1 MDVRRV
7 VGKNVRRY
15 RIEAG
20 LSQDELAGMGVEE
33 GYVGRLERGG
43 KNPTIVTICHAAE
56 ALGVGPAAFSIQ
68 AIKTNCEADKGY
80 KDTLGNMSLGSRSHF
95 SSDFMQLLG
104 RPCEPPAA
112 CGGRLRP
119 ENPRARSPRNR
130 RAHRFRR
137 QTLRSPRWVS
147 GEHPFFS
154 CHATQ
159 RRQTLPLG
167 RHCLPRQ
174 CQGNQM
180 HSRPTDCEQIG
191 QQARLGVHDCGQWL
205 GRPAEWC
212 EEKAG
217 RARRS
222 GCACR
227 NQSVD
232 VRHLRCPFDIGSE
245 GNEQPRP
252 TERGCLGAQ
261 YSSASMIV
269 ITRLVTDGSAGSGE
283 W

>member
-20 LSQDELAGMGVEE
+20 LSQDELAAGMGVEE

-112 CGGRLRP
+112 CGGRLHFGISAQSSSIGSSVQYDGSVSTSRRYP
-119 ENPRARSPRNR
+119 AILRSWQASHVYVRKMPRASYCGDHGLPEP
-130 RAHRFRR
+130 
-137 QTLRSPRWVS
+137 Q
-147 GEHPFFS
+147 EHAF
-154 CHATQ
+154 
-159 RRQTLPLG
+159 G
-167 RHCLPRQ
+167 RHCLGMRAIFSSVL
-174 CQGNQM
+174 NQ
-180 HSRPTDCEQIG
+180 
-191 QQARLGVHDCGQWL
+191 
-205 GRPAEWC
+205 
-212 EEKAG
+212 
-217 RARRS
+217 
-222 GCACR
+222 
-227 NQSVD
+227 
-232 VRHLRCPFDIGSE
+232 
-245 GNEQPRP
+245 
-252 TERGCLGAQ
+252 
-261 YSSASMIV
+261 
-269 ITRLVTDGSAGSGE
+269 
-283 W
+283 